1 MRFCIAALLA
11 VCFSVSATTY
21 GRSKIQVEGY
31 EWWTITARGVQ
42 LYYPVG
48 CETLAESLLAIST
61 AEIDKLAFEFG
72 FMPEDEISI
81 VAYPSPGSFRQ
92 TDIIGDEIGEAVGG
106 FTEYFKGRVVV
117 PFTGS
122 WTEFRHVLTHE
133 INHAYVF
140 DMLYH
145 RSLQSVISS
154 PAALWTMEGL
164 AE

>member
-81 VAYPSPGSFRQ
+81 VAYPPRAPSDRPTSSATKSERRSGGS
-92 TDIIGDEIGEAVGG
+92 
-106 FTEYFKGRVVV
+106 
-117 PFTGS
+117 
-122 WTEFRHVLTHE
+122 
-133 INHAYVF
+133 
-140 DMLYH
+140 
-145 RSLQSVISS
+145 RSTSRAGWSCRS
-154 PAALWTMEGL
+154 PAPGRSSGMS
-164 AE
+164 